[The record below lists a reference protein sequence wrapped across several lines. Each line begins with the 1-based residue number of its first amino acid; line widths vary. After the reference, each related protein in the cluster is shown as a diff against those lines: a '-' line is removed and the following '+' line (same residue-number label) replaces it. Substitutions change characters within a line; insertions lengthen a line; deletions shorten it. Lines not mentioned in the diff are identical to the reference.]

1 MMSDWEGQSPD
12 QSSPAFATAQSSV
25 RFRFQLG
32 VQCPTKKT
40 AKAGVSLPALLLN
53 RFGDRLEGELD
64 P

>member
-1 MMSDWEGQSPD
+1 MMGRPKPRSIQSWLRHGAKFGAL
-12 QSSPAFATAQSSV
+12 SFSI
-25 RFRFQLG
+25 G

-40 AKAGVSLPALLLN
+40 AKAGVSLPALVLN